1 MKLMDTV
8 KLGQRQI
15 FGMKNVNLMKRVA
28 KYFEQTK
35 NASQVVEYLVAIL
48 LRDALCVGD
57 FSLESLTE
65 LIHQI
70 FLTTTP
76 NDTLRKHCVF
86 FESFFSLEEWQNVV
100 NRLFKNKNEYHQFTK
115 ETCLYQKFLEK
126 KNREQSDPSE
136 YQYTLIS
143 SFNDSNGKKHTW
155 TLRNTKRIPKH
166 LENETANVLKILT
179 SLTVFQ
185 SPTARRFA
193 VYLNF
198 YSHEGRIDAQHKEE
212 VQEEELVLTETIEE
226 QTTPKASIENKK
238 PQNQPVAAS
247 TATPKPPYYDEVA
260 AKVEAKY
267 PLPGEKTPTRLEL
280 STLESA
286 SAIESAE
293 NSHEMDINYLRYGKT
308 KEQIEEGRKNK
319 TLNRRATKASG
330 NNGKKKTGGNQK
342 KKKGKNKRNKKKK

>member
-1 MKLMDTV
+1 MDTV

-15 FGMKNVNLMKRVA
+15 FGMKNTNLMKRVA

-193 VYLNF
+193 EYLNF
-198 YSHEGRIDAQHKEE
+198 YSHEGRIDAQHKEI
-212 VQEEELVLTETIEE
+212 QEEELVSKETIEE
-226 QTTPKASIENKK
+226 LTTSKALIENEK
-238 PQNQPVAAS
+238 PQKQTVAAS
-247 TATPKPPYYDEVA
+247 TPPYDNEVIT
-260 AKVEAKY
+260 KVESKSHLAEEALSNSPSK
-267 PLPGEKTPTRLEL
+267 GEKTTVANN
-280 STLESA
+280 SSA
-286 SAIESAE
+286 KKAAE
-293 NSHEMDINYLRYGKT
+293 YLQKEDTSYLRYDKSKGKSHN
-308 KEQIEEGRKNK
+308 GREKNK
-319 TLNRRATKASG
+319 IDRNAKRSQGNSG
-330 NNGKKKTGGNQK
+330 KVGS
-342 KKKGKNKRNKKKK
+342 KRNKNRKKRKKK